1 MLLDRIAVTS
11 RRVSEERSRLAKIR
25 ELAACIAA
33 FAPDEVPIGVAYLS
47 GELPQGKIGVGWA
60 SIRDTLGDGGATE
73 ASLGLAEVHACF
85 DRIVAEKGSGS
96 AGRKLET
103 LRALFRRATDA
114 EQEFLR
120 RLLIG
125 ELRQGAQEGV
135 IAEAIAKAA
144 SVPASDVRRA
154 LMLHGSA
161 GEVAAAAL
169 ARGAAGLAEFRLELM
184 RPIQPML
191 AQTAEDT
198 GAALAALERMA
209 LEHKLDGARVQ
220 VHRMGDDVAVFSRQ
234 QNDVTAAV
242 PELVRTV
249 RALPA
254 RQLVLDGET
263 IALRP
268 DGTPHPFQLT
278 MRRFGR
284 RLNVAALS
292 EELPL
297 SSFHFDILHAD
308 GEDLIDRPA
317 SERFELLAEL
327 VPERERVPRIVTA
340 SPEEARAFLDG
351 AIAAGHEGVM
361 AKSLAA
367 SYEAGR
373 RGASWLKIKPS
384 HTLDLVVLAI
394 EQGSGRRSRW
404 LSNIHLGA
412 RDPATGGFVMLGK
425 TFKGMTD
432 AMLEWQTQRF
442 TELAIGREGHVVHV
456 RPEQVV
462 EVAFDGVQAS
472 PHYPAGLALRF
483 ARVKRYRSDKT
494 AAEADTIDTV
504 RAIHARSAGSD
515 TSR

>member
-11 RRVSEERSRLAKIR
+11 RRVSEERGRLAKIR
-25 ELAACIAA
+25 ELAACLSALE
-33 FAPDEVPIGVAYLS
+33 PDEIPIGVAYLS

-60 SIRDTLGDGGATE
+60 SLRDTVGDGA
-73 ASLGLAEVHACF
+73 ASEPTLSIAEVHATLE
-85 DRIVAEKGSGS
+85 RIARESGSGS
-96 AGRKLET
+96 SGRKLEA
-103 LRALFRRATDA
+103 LRALFRRATIV
-114 EQEFLR
+114 EQEFLG

-125 ELRQGAQEGV
+125 ELRQGAQEG
-135 IAEAIAKAA
+135 IMADAIAKAA

-154 LMLHGSA
+154 LMLSSRA

-169 ARGAAGLAEFRLELM
+169 TRGAAGLAEFRLELL
-184 RPIQPML
+184 RPVQPML

-198 GAALAALERMA
+198 SDALARLERAA

-220 VHRMGDDVAVFSRQ
+220 VHRVGDEVRVFSRQ

-242 PELVRTV
+242 PELCAAV
-249 RALPA
+249 RALPV
-254 RQLVLDGET
+254 RRLVLDGET

-268 DGTPHPFQLT
+268 DGTPQPFQVT

-284 RLNVAALS
+284 RLNVAELRQ
-292 EELPL
+292 ELPL
-297 SSFHFDILHAD
+297 SSFYFDILHAD
-308 GEDLIDRPA
+308 GQDLIDRPT
-317 SERFELLAEL
+317 SERFDALAGI
-327 VPERERVPRIVTA
+327 VPEPERVPRIVTA
-340 SPEEARAFLDG
+340 SPDEARSFLE
-351 AIAAGHEGVM
+351 AALAAGHEGVM

-367 SYEAGR
+367 GYEAGR
-373 RGASWLKIKPS
+373 RGAGWLKIKPS

-412 RDPATGGFVMLGK
+412 RDPASGGFVMLGK

-432 AMLEWQTQRF
+432 EMLEWQTRRF
-442 TELAIGREGHVVHV
+442 TELEIGREGHVVHV

-462 EVAFDGVQAS
+462 EIAFDGLQAS
-472 PHYPAGLALRF
+472 SHYPGGLALRF
-483 ARVKRYRSDKT
+483 ARVKRYRADKT

-504 RAIHARSAGSD
+504 RAIHARSAG
-515 TSR
+515 T